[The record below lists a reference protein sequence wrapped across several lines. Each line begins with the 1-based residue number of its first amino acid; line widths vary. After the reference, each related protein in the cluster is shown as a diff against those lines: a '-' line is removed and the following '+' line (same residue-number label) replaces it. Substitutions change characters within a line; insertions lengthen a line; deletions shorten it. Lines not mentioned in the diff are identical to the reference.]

1 MDYTQLKAENE
12 SLKAEI
18 DTFHAFYES
27 FNRYDLVISNSYGIL
42 AEMYSNTL
50 KAKVK
55 NPTSKIVLE
64 QEERINKLIDAFSEM
79 QGLNNK
85 CQSLSLR
92 FKHINQEVF
101 NLKAELTSI
110 KKAHNEL

>member
-1 MDYTQLKAENE
+1 MDYTQLKLENE
-12 SLKAEI
+12 RLKAEI
-18 DTFHAFYES
+18 DTFHAFYET

-42 AEMYSNTL
+42 AEMYSNAL

-55 NPTSKIVLE
+55 NPTSKAVIE
-64 QEERINKLIDAFSEM
+64 QEERINKLIDAFSDM

-101 NLKAELTSI
+101 NLKRELEAI
-110 KKAHNEL
+110 KTAHNQ

>member
-1 MDYTQLKAENE
+1 MDYTQLKLENE
-12 SLKAEI
+12 RLKAEI
-18 DTFHAFYES
+18 DTFHAFYET

-42 AEMYSNTL
+42 AEMYSNAL

-55 NPTSKIVLE
+55 NPTSKAVLE

-101 NLKAELTSI
+101 NLKAELTAI
-110 KKAHNEL
+110 KTALNQ

>member
-1 MDYTQLKAENE
+1 MDYTQLKLENE
-12 SLKAEI
+12 RLKAEI
-18 DTFHAFYES
+18 DTFHAFYET
-27 FNRYDLVISNSYGIL
+27 FNRYDIVISNSYGIL
-42 AEMYSNTL
+42 AEMYSNAL

-55 NPTSKIVLE
+55 NPTSKAVLE

-101 NLKAELTSI
+101 NLKAELTAI
-110 KKAHNEL
+110 KTAHNQ

>member
-1 MDYTQLKAENE
+1 MDYTQLKLENE
-12 SLKAEI
+12 RLKAEI
-18 DTFHAFYES
+18 DTFHAFYET

-55 NPTSKIVLE
+55 NTTSKAVLE

-92 FKHINQEVF
+92 FKHINQEMF
-101 NLKAELTSI
+101 NLRNELEAI
-110 KKAHNEL
+110 KKAHNES